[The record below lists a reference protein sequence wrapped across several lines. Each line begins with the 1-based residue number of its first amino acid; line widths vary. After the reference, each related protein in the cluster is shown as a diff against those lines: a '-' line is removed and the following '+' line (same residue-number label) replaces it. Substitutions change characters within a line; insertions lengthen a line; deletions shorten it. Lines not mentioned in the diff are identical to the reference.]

1 MATAPSGASRWWA
14 TTDRGHACRNPILLL
29 SLSFALPAMMS
40 FPASAAKWEIVP
52 TLTLSETY
60 TDNIS
65 LTADAAKQDEWIT
78 QLVPGISVT
87 ATGPQLRL
95 NASYSPQLT
104 YYAQEQRG
112 NEVFHRLNATA
123 NAELAEQLLFLD
135 AGATVDQYNVSLQ
148 GPLTTSNVNTSGN
161 RSTANTFFVSP
172 FLLRE
177 FGSAVRAEARYTY
190 SFWRSDAPASSL
202 SNSEGNRINLR
213 LASGSAYKLLTWE
226 LAYSK
231 ETIDYEDVLEPDTD
245 TEVVTANAR
254 RLITP
259 SVALLARAGYE
270 DYHYRVVGPG
280 AGGSAWGAGFE
291 WAPTPR
297 TALTTLAGERFYGNT
312 YFLDFRHRT
321 RLTAWSAGYS
331 EDITSARSLF
341 FLPAT
346 TSTSGYLNTLYSSR
360 FPDPV
365 AREKAVEEFI
375 ARAGLPQNL
384 SDPTNFYTSELFLLK
399 RWHASLGLL
408 GVRNTLIANI
418 FKDTREALPGNLAL
432 TSQGDFT
439 VSDEIRQTGG
449 SLAWNHRLSGRSAL
463 NVRGTYTRIEFPETG
478 QIDKRAEGEVSLSRQ
493 LQPRLSGSLAYRR
506 LDNDSNFAGSE
517 YRENSVIASLQ
528 MRF

>member
-1 MATAPSGASRWWA
+1 M
-14 TTDRGHACRNPILLL
+14 
-29 SLSFALPAMMS
+29 LPC
-40 FPASAAKWEIVP
+40 PAWAAKWDIVP
-52 TLTLSETY
+52 TLEISETY
-60 TDNIS
+60 TDNVD
-65 LTADAAKQDEWIT
+65 LTPDQAKREEWIT
-78 QLVPGISVT
+78 QVTPAISFRAT
-87 ATGPQLRL
+87 APRFRL
-95 NASYSPQLT
+95 NASYAPQLT
-104 YYAQEQRG
+104 YYGQGNRD
-112 NEVFHRLNATA
+112 NEVYQRLNASA

-148 GPLTTSNVNTSGN
+148 GPLTTSNVNTTGN

-190 SFWRSDAPASSL
+190 SLWRSDAPASSL

-226 LAYSK
+226 LAY
-231 ETIDYEDVLEPDTD
+231 YEDVLEPDTD
-245 TEVVTANAR
+245 TEVVTAKAR

-280 AGGSAWGAGFE
+280 ASGSAWGAGFE

-432 TSQGDFT
+432 TSNGDFLI
-439 VSDEIRQTGG
+439 SDEIRQTGG

-463 NVRGTYTRIEFPETG
+463 NVGGTYTRIEFPETG

-493 LQPRLSGSLAYRR
+493 FQPRVSGSLAYRR
-506 LDNDSNFAGSE
+506 VDNDSNFAGSD
-517 YRENSVIASLQ
+517 YKENSVTASFH